1 MAVLFFFS
9 QALVLACLLFFLA
22 TVIANLACFDGL
34 RPAPPPIP
42 EQAPLISVLVPA
54 RNEARNIAPCVRS
67 LRAQDY
73 PNFELIVLDDHS
85 EDGTGEI
92 IRELGV
98 SESTPP
104 HRLLKGEP
112 LPTGWTGK

>member
-1 MAVLFFFS
+1 MADLFFLYQVF
-9 QALVLACLLFFLA
+9 VLACLVFFLA

-34 RPAPPPIP
+34 RSAPAPAP

-67 LRAQDY
+67 LLSQDY

-85 EDGTGEI
+85 EDGTAEI

-98 SESTPP
+98 NEST
-104 HRLLKGEP
+104 KTT
-112 LPTGWTGK
+112 PTTEG